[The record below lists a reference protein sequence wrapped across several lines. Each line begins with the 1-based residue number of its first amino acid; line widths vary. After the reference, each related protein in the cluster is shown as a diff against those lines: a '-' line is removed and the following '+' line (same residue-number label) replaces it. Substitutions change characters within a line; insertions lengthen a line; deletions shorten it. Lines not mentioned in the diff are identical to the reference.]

1 LDELRPLSEALSLC
15 GAGAGGFAV
24 VILKRESSLKDL
36 EDRIDR
42 INGRE
47 DAVDRVITL
56 HFKTE
61 SSVFTVFRWILLEQK
76 PLSLTKTKKM
86 LRTIIYYF
94 LIFLDDLLI

>member
-24 VILKRESSLKDL
+24 VILKRKSALKDL

-47 DAVDRVITL
+47 DAVDSGSGNNASLQDRKLSI
-56 HFKTE
+56 H
-61 SSVFTVFRWILLEQK
+61 SVQVDSFGTK

-86 LRTIIYYF
+86 LRTI
-94 LIFLDDLLI
+94 L